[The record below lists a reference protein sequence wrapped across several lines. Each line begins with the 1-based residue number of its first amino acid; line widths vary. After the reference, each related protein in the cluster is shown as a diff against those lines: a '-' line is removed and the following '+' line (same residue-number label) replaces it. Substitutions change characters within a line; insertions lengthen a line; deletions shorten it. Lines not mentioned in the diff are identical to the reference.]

1 MPGRLRT
8 ASKPL
13 RTLMESAPYSA
24 GACLSSDMG
33 ISLHYFVKNLRN
45 PGGNVTRLPQ
55 ILWLRQAISGG
66 VFHRPGRGGITLAE
80 AGVHRAR
87 VGANSTGFGQ
97 AERFTM
103 ITCYWAPRT
112 RAGRMFWLLEEI
124 GQPYRM
130 RLVDIRS
137 APRPADPEF
146 EEASPLHKV
155 PALRDG
161 AVKMADSAAI
171 ALYLADRYASGT
183 LAPALD
189 DPLRGEF
196 LYWMFFVP
204 SAMEGAMVEKIEEFK
219 PRPTAYSW
227 GSFDRMVGALETRLT
242 GRDWLVGDAFTVADL
257 MICSGIQ
264 AMANFR
270 LLDLSETFSA
280 YIHRCRERPAH
291 NAAVAR
297 EALETAAADGVD
309 LVVAPPPQDM
319 H

>member
-1 MPGRLRT
+1 
-8 ASKPL
+8 
-13 RTLMESAPYSA
+13 
-24 GACLSSDMG
+24 
-33 ISLHYFVKNLRN
+33 
-45 PGGNVTRLPQ
+45 
-55 ILWLRQAISGG
+55 
-66 VFHRPGRGGITLAE
+66 
-80 AGVHRAR
+80 
-87 VGANSTGFGQ
+87 
-97 AERFTM
+97 M

-130 RLVDIRS
+130 RLVDLRS
-137 APRPADPEF
+137 DPRPEDPEF

-161 AVKMADSAAI
+161 DLKMADSAAI
-171 ALYLADRYASGT
+171 ALYLADRYRPGE

-204 SAMEGAMVEKIEEFK
+204 SAMEGAMVEKIAEIEPK
-219 PRPTAYSW
+219 PMAYSW
-227 GSFDRMVGALETRLT
+227 GTFDRMVAAVEDRLT
-242 GRDWLVGDAFTVADL
+242 GRDWLVGNDFTVADL
-257 MICSGIQ
+257 MVCSGIQ

-270 LLDLSETFSA
+270 LLELSETFSA
-280 YIHRCRERPAH
+280 YIRRCRERPAH

-297 EALETAAADGVD
+297 ETFETAAADGIE
-309 LVVAPPPQDM
+309 LVVAPPPAEM